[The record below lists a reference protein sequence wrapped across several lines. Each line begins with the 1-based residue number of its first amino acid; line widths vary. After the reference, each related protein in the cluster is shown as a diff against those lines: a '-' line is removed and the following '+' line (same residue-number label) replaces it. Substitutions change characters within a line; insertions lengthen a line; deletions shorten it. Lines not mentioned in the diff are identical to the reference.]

1 MTPIKGFTPP
11 HELSGLPKSTPILVA
26 FSGGP
31 DSAALLR
38 MLVEYGKESGTPI
51 YAAHVDHLIRDG
63 EHERDRDFCVKMA
76 QGYGVEIFVKTVDIP
91 ALSEKTGES
100 LELCARRARYEFFD
114 ELMQKLN
121 IPLLA
126 TAHNADDN
134 LETLLMS
141 LVRGSGLH
149 GMCGIPPSRKTTF
162 GTLIRPLL
170 AVSKNDIL
178 DYCQKSSIEFV
189 TDSTNALPDC
199 TRNRLRLEVLP
210 ILKEINGSAVANA
223 SRLSALCRED
233 DALLSSM
240 ADDLVKDGSIYLER
254 FNSSPAPI
262 GARALFKLFGGELE
276 RVHIEALTQ
285 LCRKA
290 VPHSELSLPEGK
302 TAVIENGALTS
313 KAEAPPVLRYEIPLL
328 QGENRIADR
337 HLLYVSAEDTI
348 IYNYETK
355 VAVAS
360 DKIVG
365 ELVAR
370 SRREGDT
377 ILLRGHHR
385 SVKKLMNEKKLDLAL
400 RESLPLICDDNGILF
415 IPYIGARDGIV
426 AKNSESKIYI
436 TLM

>member
-1 MTPIKGFTPP
+1 MTPIKGLTLP
-11 HELSGLPKSTPILVA
+11 HELSGLSKSTPILVA

-38 MLVEYGKESGTPI
+38 MLVEYGKENGTPI

-63 EHERDRDFCVKMA
+63 EHDRDRDFCIKTA
-76 QGYGVEIFVKTVDIP
+76 QGYGVEIFVKTVDVP
-91 ALSEKTGES
+91 ALSKETGES

-149 GMCGIPPSRKTTF
+149 GMCGIPPVRRTDF
-162 GTLIRPLL
+162 GILIRPLL

-178 DYCQKSSIEFV
+178 DYCRVNAVGFV
-189 TDSTNALPDC
+189 TDSTNAIPDC

-223 SRLSALCRED
+223 SRLSMLCRED

-240 ADDLVKDGSIYLER
+240 ADDLVKDGSISLES
-254 FNSSPAPI
+254 FNASPAPI
-262 GARALFKLFGGELE
+262 GARALFKLFGGKLE

-285 LCRKA
+285 LCHKA
-290 VPHSELSLPEGK
+290 VPHSELSLPNGK
-302 TAVIENGALTS
+302 TAVIKNGSLTLKS
-313 KAEAPPVLRYEIPLL
+313 EVLPVARYEISLHR
-328 QGENRIADR
+328 GENRIAGR
-337 HLLYVSAEDTI
+337 HLLHVSTEDTI

-385 SVKKLMNEKKLDLAL
+385 SVKKLMSEKKLELSL
-400 RESLPLICDDNGILF
+400 RESLPIVCDDNGILF
-415 IPYIGARDGIV
+415 IPYIGVRDGV
-426 AKNSESKIYI
+426 VSKNSESKIYI